1 MARGRM
7 RRFGVA
13 FMAALMVAT
22 SFSHVV
28 APPVAANIVSL
39 TPANSEV
46 PEVSFKRDEPI
57 YAIVGADRNGGFVCA
72 GPADVVGCSTPGV
85 GIGPFQGTGEPIPLI
100 KPGLLGSGRYRLYGY
115 EPQKPISISSIEFTV
130 TNEPLCGSID
140 TTICDSAMASFK
152 FRAGTIAQNNMV
164 IEGLSRGGL
173 YTVAGVYVMRVV
185 LNLISPSPSS
195 WGFAWFGVGLA
206 AIQVIDAQFGWNV
219 ILGIAN
225 AAGAASKSMKA
236 LAADPPDP
244 NYMVITE
251 PVFAAPHPAGGD
263 PTSEAIYDGYDHM
276 KGYADAL
283 LHALER
289 YQGAMAAGD
298 AEWMERQAAKV
309 AEFSNALA
317 DAVEDTS
324 AGLAI
329 AADETAADPD
339 LDHVFTQE
347 DVDAYTALGDRII
360 ADGFTPEE
368 VSALEDAGLTAE
380 EIGQL
385 RDEAVANDGPP
396 PEVGTERLREP
407 AAGITRLGRRC
418 AGPAPVCRRRRD
430 RGGQCIAQRRIYGRP
445 VERQRSTKRD
455 LHQLFNRCRQRP
467 FDPDMGLRRWHDRKR
482 QPGNP

>member
-1 MARGRM
+1 M
-7 RRFGVA
+7 
-13 FMAALMVAT
+13 
-22 SFSHVV
+22 
-28 APPVAANIVSL
+28 
-39 TPANSEV
+39 
-46 PEVSFKRDEPI
+46 
-57 YAIVGADRNGGFVCA
+57 
-72 GPADVVGCSTPGV
+72 
-85 GIGPFQGTGEPIPLI
+85 
-100 KPGLLGSGRYRLYGY
+100 
-115 EPQKPISISSIEFTV
+115 
-130 TNEPLCGSID
+130 
-140 TTICDSAMASFK
+140 
-152 FRAGTIAQNNMV
+152 
-164 IEGLSRGGL
+164 
-173 YTVAGVYVMRVV
+173 
-185 LNLISPSPSS
+185 
-195 WGFAWFGVGLA
+195 
-206 AIQVIDAQFGWNV
+206 IDAQFGWNV

-298 AEWMERQAAKV
+298 AEWMERQAAEV

-347 DVDAYTALGDRII
+347 DVDAYTALGDRIV

-396 PEVGTERLREP
+396 PEVGTSVSE
-407 AAGITRLGRRC
+407 
-418 AGPAPVCRRRRD
+418 
-430 RGGQCIAQRRIYGRP
+430 
-445 VERQRSTKRD
+445 
-455 LHQLFNRCRQRP
+455 N
-467 FDPDMGLRRWHDRKR
+467 LRRVSRAWPPMRRTCACLPTSPRPRRAMHRPTPHLR
-482 QPGNP
+482 PSRRAATLH